1 MKMKIVRLLL
11 FALIAFPFVSCEDK
25 MSSEDVNL
33 DEIFSSDSSEDGE
46 QVPPGWL

>member
-33 DEIFSSDSSEDGE
+33 D
-46 QVPPGWL
+46 